1 MASNINPNNIDATYP
16 VAGQD
21 NDSQG
26 FRDNFTN
33 IKNNL
38 AYAQEEINDLQ
49 NKAIFKAALSE
60 SELNNNMGG
69 ALLKSAK
76 IQDFR
81 ETRVAL
87 GLQSESVVLD
97 YSAGH
102 YQTITTDGDVQLSF
116 SNWPAAGNFSRI
128 RIAVTV
134 GNVGDTVTLPSAVTQ
149 GLDQIQGLQDG
160 DGTQSLVLRF
170 LGSGKTYEYE
180 FTSSDGGSTV
190 FLRDLSTASHGV
202 PETRVL
208 TENVTTT
215 TTALTSIAGLEFTT
229 VTNARYQFEALLPF
243 SHSGTTVNTHTFS
256 LSHSA
261 GTSYYVV
268 EQQADP
274 NSAFTVHTQTGS
286 EGLASTVIT
295 NSDAIKICKISGT
308 FTHTSP
314 VTVYLNFATDG
325 GTLTV
330 YSGAYLKVTR
340 LAG

>member
-49 NKAIFKAALSE
+49 SKVILKAALSG

-87 GLQSESVVLD
+87 GLQSGSIVLD

-102 YQTITTDGDVQLSF
+102 YQTFTTDGDAQLSF
-116 SNWPAAGNFSRI
+116 SNWPAAGNFARI
-128 RIAVTV
+128 RVAITV
-134 GNVGDTVTLPSAVTQ
+134 GNVGDAVTLPSAVTQ

-160 DGTQSLVLRF
+160 DGTQGSILRF
-170 LGSGKTYEYE
+170 LGSGGTYEYE

-190 FLRDLSTASHGV
+190 FLRDLSTAAHGV
-202 PETRVL
+202 PGTRVL
-208 TENVTTT
+208 TTNITSTSTT
-215 TTALTSIAGLEFTT
+215 LESIAGLEFT
-229 VTNARYQFEALLPF
+229 VVANALYQFEAFLPF
-243 SHSGTTVNTHTFS
+243 SHDTNTNTHTFS
-256 LSHSA
+256 IAHSE
-261 GTSYYVV
+261 GTSYYVI
-268 EQQADP
+268 EQQAGP
-274 NSAFTVHTQTGS
+274 NSAFTAHAQTGS
-286 EGLASTVIT
+286 QGVASTIT
-295 NSDAIKICKISGT
+295 NTDAGLIKICRISGT
-308 FTHTSP
+308 FTHTGP
-314 VTVYLNFATDG
+314 ATVSLQFATNG